1 MTWRN
6 LNLWRVTDRGY
17 RAQMGRMLRRVT
29 GLWLTCAA
37 MLLAPAFADAAPTG
51 SVAGWRTPLAD
62 DMTLTI
68 WANPDGVPLV
78 SATATLGGVTFPAGA
93 FRNRGCD
100 GLCPAEATIK
110 VDTLDADGNSIVPDG
125 PQRLVVTVLDANGET
140 HPLRMPQEPLM
151 LVVDNTVPDYRS
163 TVTVSVGSGTTNP
176 QPSPPGGPVGGEEGP
191 TCRSPMLSMR
201 LAERPLRFRRGV
213 PVLKRGRTYRYEG
226 RLTCR
231 INGARRGAPRGMEVQ
246 IRNRLRGW
254 TLTKP
259 SVHVRK
265 QGEIVARLAYRSSR
279 VVIFRVRGANGHVA
293 RVPIRIRVVRR

>member
-1 MTWRN
+1 M
-6 LNLWRVTDRGY
+6 
-17 RAQMGRMLRRVT
+17 

-37 MLLAPAFADAAPTG
+37 VLLAPAIADAAPTG
-51 SVAGWRTPLAD
+51 SVAGWRSPLAD
-62 DMTLTI
+62 AMKLTI

-78 SATATLGGVTFPAGA
+78 SATATLGGVTFPEAA

-100 GLCPAEATIK
+100 GLCPVEATIT
-110 VDTLDADGNSIVPDG
+110 VDTVDDDGDTIVPDG
-125 PQRLVVTVLDANGET
+125 PQELVVTVLDGNGET
-140 HPLRMPQEPLM
+140 HELRLPQSPLM

-163 TVTVSVGSGTTNP
+163 TVTVSVGSGATVPN
-176 QPSPPGGPVGGEEGP
+176 PSPPGGGVGGEEGP
-191 TCRSPMLSMR
+191 ICRSPMLSMR

-246 IRNRLRGW
+246 VRNRLRGGW
-254 TLTKP
+254 TVSKP
-259 SVHVRK
+259 AVHVRK

>member
-1 MTWRN
+1 
-6 LNLWRVTDRGY
+6 
-17 RAQMGRMLRRVT
+17 
-29 GLWLTCAA
+29 
-37 MLLAPAFADAAPTG
+37 MLLAPAIADAAPTG

-93 FRNRGCD
+93 FKNRGCD

-110 VDTLDADGNSIVPDG
+110 VDTFDDANGIRIVPDG
-125 PQRLVVTVLDANGET
+125 PQQLVVTVLDANGET

-151 LVVDNTVPDYRS
+151 LIVDNTEPDYRS
-163 TVTVSVGSGTTNP
+163 TVTVSVGSGASVPN
-176 QPSPPGGPVGGEEGP
+176 PSPPSGGVGGEEGP
-191 TCRSPMLSMR
+191 VCRSPMLSMR
-201 LAERPLRFRRGV
+201 LAQRPLRFRRGV
-213 PVLKRGRTYRYEG
+213 PVLKRGRTYRYAG

-279 VVIFRVRGANGHVA
+279 VIIFRVRGANGDVA